1 MSSWLVRK
9 LRNIILN
16 LIMSMDSF
24 FWGII
29 LGLELSEFKQV
40 QNNYVSDRLI
50 FLTFETDQFLFLAM

>member
-1 MSSWLVRK
+1 MSSWFVRR

-24 FWGII
+24 FCII

-40 QNNYVSDRLI
+40 QNNYVSDKLI